1 LHNPPLGHILIQ
13 EESGLATSAV
23 GSKQTALYDVH
34 KAAGARMTEFGGWE
48 MPVEY
53 AGITQEHLAVRNA
66 AGLFDVS
73 HMGEI
78 MVRGPQALSLLQQV
92 TSNDLSCLNVFQA
105 QYNALMY
112 PQGSAVDDCVIHR
125 LGDAEYFICVNAA
138 NTQKDYDWIVAH
150 NAAGAEVQ
158 NVSSEYSQLALQGPR
173 ATTILG
179 KVTDFDFAALR
190 YYWCDYAQCCG
201 AKGLL
206 ARTGYTGE
214 DGFEF
219 YFAPQHS
226 GHVWNALLEAGR
238 EEGLQPAGLGARN
251 TLRLEAGYPLYGHE
265 LDENTSL
272 LEANLGWICKLEKGG
287 FIGREALQKQ
297 REQGVRKKLVG
308 FEMLEPGIARD
319 DYPVWIDGEKAGR
332 VTSGSPAPFLKKN
345 IGLAFLPSAA
355 AEAGREIKIEI
366 RDRQVLARQ
375 VPLPFYKR
383 PK

>member
-1 LHNPPLGHILIQ
+1 M
-13 EESGLATSAV
+13 ATSEEC
-23 GSKQTALYDVH
+23 GSKRTALHAVH
-34 KAAGARMTEFGGWE
+34 KAAGAKMTEFSGWE
-48 MPVEY
+48 MPIEY

-78 MVRGPQALSLLQQV
+78 SVRGPQALALLQEV
-92 TSNDLSCLNVFQA
+92 TSNDVSRLKVFQA
-105 QYNALMY
+105 QYTALMY
-112 PQGSAVDDCVIHR
+112 PQGSAVDDCVVHR
-125 LGDAEYFICVNAA
+125 LGEDDYFVCVNAA
-138 NTQKDYDWIVAH
+138 NTQKDYDWILEH

-173 ATTILG
+173 AMAILG
-179 KVTDFDFAALR
+179 KVTGFDLGSLR
-190 YYWCDYAQCCG
+190 YYWCGFAQCCG
-201 AKGLL
+201 VKGLL

-226 GHVWNALLEAGR
+226 EHVWNALLEAGR
-238 EEGLQPAGLGARN
+238 VEGLQPAGLGARN

-265 LDENTSL
+265 LDEDTTL
-272 LEANLGWICKLEKGG
+272 LEARLGWICKLEKGA

-297 REQGVRKKLVG
+297 RAGGLRKKLVG
-308 FEMLEPGIARD
+308 FEMVEPGIARD
-319 DYPVWIDGEKAGR
+319 GYAVWIDGDRTGR

-345 IGLAFLPSAA
+345 IGLAYVPPAA
-355 AEAGREIKIEI
+355 AENGREVRIEI
-366 RDRQVLARQ
+366 RARQARARQ

-383 PK
+383 SA